1 MSWSR
6 KIGAGA
12 NLGGIHWGMA
22 VDATRVYAAVS
33 DVIVNKRSGVAIT
46 NLLDY
51 RNSTAEGMELA
62 PNATPGVY
70 ALDLM
75 TGAVVWEQH
84 PKHLYQGAQVPSIFS
99 AAVTVTNDVVFAG
112 SLDGVIHAFRATDG
126 AELWSY
132 YTAYALVD
140 VNGNQGNGGTVDSVG
155 AVVAGGDVLV
165 NSGYNTFG
173 GVNKFQVGPGN
184 ALFIFRLP
192 GH

>member
-1 MSWSR
+1 MSWAR

-46 NLLDY
+46 HLLDY
-51 RNSTAEGMELA
+51 RNATAEGMELA

-84 PKHLYQGAQVPSIFS
+84 PKHLYLGAQVPSIFS

-112 SLDGVIHAFRATDG
+112 SLDGAIHAFRATDG
-126 AELWSY
+126 AELC
-132 YTAYALVD
+132 L
-140 VNGNQGNGGTVDSVG
+140 
-155 AVVAGGDVLV
+155 
-165 NSGYNTFG
+165 
-173 GVNKFQVGPGN
+173 
-184 ALFIFRLP
+184 
-192 GH
+192 